1 MYVANDHL
9 FSFEMRWA
17 LWGYSMCCSTTSYCM
32 LLLFSYLFIIYFIGR
47 VIKAGTGIPWLSS
60 KKRCTFEIYSSSKVG
75 RTRRRG
81 VDYKMPFKTPAFR
94 FIFLFLPVVEPAE
107 KGATVKA
114 NHLLAYAQ
122 KLIIVREIRRS

>member
-1 MYVANDHL
+1 
-9 FSFEMRWA
+9 
-17 LWGYSMCCSTTSYCM
+17 M

-47 VIKAGTGIPWLSS
+47 LIKAGTGIPWLSS
-60 KKRCTFEIYSSSKVG
+60 KKRCTFEIYSSFKG
-75 RTRRRG
+75 RRG

-114 NHLLAYAQ
+114 NHLLAYCMR
-122 KLIIVREIRRS
+122 KN